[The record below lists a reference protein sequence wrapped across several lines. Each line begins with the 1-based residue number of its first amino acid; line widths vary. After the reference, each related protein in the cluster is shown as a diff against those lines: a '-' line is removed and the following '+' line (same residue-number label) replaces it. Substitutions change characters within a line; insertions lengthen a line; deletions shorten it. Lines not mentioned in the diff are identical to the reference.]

1 MKKDSLVN
9 STLCGKTLFRFAAVA
24 VASVGL
30 LTVTIAPASAVTPT
44 LPSDQHMFIIE
55 CGSGAGY
62 LWSVDPTTGMS
73 TAVGAQHTHQC
84 TGGVQQ
90 NPIDGKVY
98 FIWSDESAAQLST
111 VDTETGV
118 YTDIGEIHG
127 ASTFIAALM
136 ITNSGDAYG
145 ASFGGNP
152 LVRVDLSSGLT
163 TLVGS
168 PGIDTAAMAYNPAD
182 DTIYAYTWGGDAYR
196 INEETG
202 AATALPDH
210 NVELSSPF
218 NCANGDP
225 QNTTDVFGG
234 AFDLH
239 GNAWLM
245 SDNCNQLLA
254 VDFSTGSATGM
265 GYFQDSS
272 HSIKDAPYYS
282 VYTDASL
289 FITTD
294 NAGSPG
300 GGGSNHNH
308 NHNDSHENL
317 AYTGADS
324 PEITG
329 SVLLGALLFALGV
342 LILRRRVRG

>member
-1 MKKDSLVN
+1 MV
-9 STLCGKTLFRFAAVA
+9 KTTFSVVVAAVA
-24 VASVGL
+24 ALGMFVVGAS
-30 LTVTIAPASAVTPT
+30 PANAVTPT
-44 LPSDQHMFIIE
+44 LPSDQHMFIVD
-55 CGSGAGY
+55 CDNGDGY

-73 TAVGAQHTHQC
+73 TAVGSANPTHQC

-90 NPIDGKVY
+90 NPVDGKVY
-98 FIWSDESAAQLST
+98 VIWDDRSANQLST
-111 VDTETGV
+111 VNTETGV

-127 ASTFIAALM
+127 ASTFISALI

-145 ASFGGNP
+145 ASFGGGP
-152 LVRVDLSSGLT
+152 LFRVDLSSGLT
-163 TLVGS
+163 TLIGS
-168 PGIDTAAMAYNPAD
+168 PGINTAVVAYNPAD

-196 INEETG
+196 INNETG

-210 NVELSSPF
+210 NVELTSPF
-218 NCANGDP
+218 NCADGTP
-225 QNTTDVFGG
+225 QTTTNVYGG
-234 AFDLH
+234 AFDSR

-272 HSIKDAPYYS
+272 QSIKDAPYFD

-294 NAGSPG
+294 NAGSGTG
-300 GGGSNHNH
+300 GDAEALAKTGGNAGFGLGYVSL
-308 NHNDSHENL
+308 SAVVL
-317 AYTGADS
+317 AA
-324 PEITG
+324 
-329 SVLLGALLFALGV
+329 GV
-342 LILRRRVRG
+342 MLRRRRAHN